1 MYNRTYGMISVTAS
15 KLRANI
21 YRILDEI
28 LETGVAVEIVR
39 RGRKLRI
46 IPMDEGPS
54 NKLDKLVERAD
65 VIRCDPE
72 DIVHVD
78 WSKEWR
84 HGPT

>member
-1 MYNRTYGMISVTAS
+1 MASVTAS

-46 IPMDEGPS
+46 VPLGEGPS
-54 NKLDKLVERAD
+54 NKLDNLVERAD

-84 HGPT
+84 RGPI